1 MLQADPVAGHH
12 VFGQSAQQMRRQR
25 GLPVPCRGRV
35 LEHHVSH
42 QLLAIEHQRHGFA
55 HRRVLS
61 QTRFDFAHF
70 DPQAAQLDLMVEAAQ
85 VLNHPVHPLAHKVA
99 GAVQAFALIER
110 AWHKT
115 LGGQA
120 RAAMIIACQT
130 GTAQVQLA
138 RHPQC
143 HGGQVGIQHQRAQV
157 GDGQANRHT
166 GGAFIDT
173 GPVGHVDGGF
183 GRAVQVV
190 QLGARQFGEHL
201 LLRVDRQRLTA
212 AHDAAQA
219 GALLNPGLVDKG
231 LQHRRHEMHG
241 ADLML
246 AQGLNQAQRLAMLA
260 RLRHYQPR
268 AGEQRP
274 KEFPHGHVKTERGF
288 LQHRVVLVQTV
299 GLLHPA

>member
-115 LGGQA
+115 LGGQT
-120 RAAMIIACQT
+120 RAAMVIACQT

-143 HGGQVGIQHQRAQV
+143 HG
-157 GDGQANRHT
+157 
-166 GGAFIDT
+166 
-173 GPVGHVDGGF
+173 
-183 GRAVQVV
+183 
-190 QLGARQFGEHL
+190 
-201 LLRVDRQRLTA
+201 
-212 AHDAAQA
+212 
-219 GALLNPGLVDKG
+219 
-231 LQHRRHEMHG
+231 
-241 ADLML
+241 
-246 AQGLNQAQRLAMLA
+246 
-260 RLRHYQPR
+260 
-268 AGEQRP
+268 
-274 KEFPHGHVKTERGF
+274 
-288 LQHRVVLVQTV
+288 
-299 GLLHPA
+299 